1 MKKVLFLILVLGLLS
16 PIALAQVTDE
26 QKQQLQLLQGQEVP
40 GIMQKL
46 LADNEQINVI
56 IGEQQTLNVVI
67 ESNKVVSVGE
77 GALEEN
83 TLDVL
88 VTEGALSQLSTTQD
102 IGTTFKELLDNKEIQ
117 FKNHINPAKQY

>member
-1 MKKVLFLILVLGLLS
+1 
-16 PIALAQVTDE
+16 
-26 QKQQLQLLQGQEVP
+26 
-40 GIMQKL
+40 MQKL

-117 FKNHINPAKQY
+117 FKPKGFFKKMKFGIAQWIAGFFL